1 LIKLRKQHQK
11 ELKLMVSAFISK
23 HDMYSKD
30 EDDEDDAV
38 VDSLTPDEIEEI
50 MDMIRLKD
58 KLEDINF
65 HKQIE

>member
-1 LIKLRKQHQK
+1 
-11 ELKLMVSAFISK
+11 MVSAFISK